1 MVSHL
6 VDGQDAAAHHLCLRG
21 DEGGEDQPGTVAQEQ
36 VRTDVQGLEEGRGG
50 EGRGDVYYSAGH
62 TIVSPVVCSLQYRYA
77 HNGVIQ
83 HKMLMGSETCHG
95 CLT

>member
-36 VRTDVQGLEEGRGG
+36 VGTDVQGLEEGRGG
-50 EGRGDVYYSAGH
+50 EGRGGEGRGGEMFI
-62 TIVSPVVCSLQYRYA
+62 IVQGTLSSL
-77 HNGVIQ
+77 
-83 HKMLMGSETCHG
+83 L
-95 CLT
+95 